1 MFFHSQT
8 DAVSLEQNL
17 AWPNI
22 PANARL
28 ASAQLT
34 RTNIPPTSAT
44 QWMTRQDIYVTDH
57 LDGLKNVELVFDH
70 YRELGSLSREMI
82 DRITVLAQTVERDS
96 FEREY
101 LPAIADTSFL
111 EDALADLKSS
121 PDEARDEDLPIPSNK
136 ALQNGEHV
144 LRAVYSMWPRRF
156 EVYPMPN
163 GEVAIDAPAG
173 PGRSILILCD
183 SEGGALCSVNFDRTH
198 RRAHYSNARVL
209 PDGFLRDAI
218 RDMTANA

>member
-8 DAVSLEQNL
+8 DAASLEQTL
-17 AWPNI
+17 AWPNV

-28 ASAQLT
+28 TSALT

-44 QWMTRQDIYVTDH
+44 QWMARQDIYVTDH

-70 YRELGSLSREMI
+70 YRELGSLSRKII
-82 DRITVLAQTVERDS
+82 DRITALVQIEIITLNES
-96 FEREY
+96 GY

-111 EDALADLKSS
+111 EDALEDLKSS

-144 LRAVYSMWPRRF
+144 LREVYSIWPRRF

-198 RRAHYSNARVL
+198 RRAHYSDARVL

-218 RDMTANA
+218 RDMTTNA